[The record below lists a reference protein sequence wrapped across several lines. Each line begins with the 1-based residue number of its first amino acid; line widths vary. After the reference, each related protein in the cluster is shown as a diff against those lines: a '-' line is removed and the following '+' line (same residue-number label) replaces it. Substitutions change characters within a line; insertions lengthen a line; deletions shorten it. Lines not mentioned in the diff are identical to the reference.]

1 MSVFTVYCHGTGF
14 DRIKGVESNELVGW
28 FHSHNGGVEASLTGG
43 AVGIGG
49 YLINDGPGHS
59 SEGRG
64 VDLPQQVNPMTG
76 NAKTNLSLKKVLT
89 RPTFADHAAGK
100 TGGQQKVAAKLR
112 GNISGQGW
120 DENTQRTVNI
130 IQDLKFDKGQAI
142 ATVNLVG
149 WSRGAVTCM
158 RIANLMYEVFKTEIE
173 CNIFAVDPVAGADA
187 GKKMDDTQVLHS
199 NVARYVGILAM
210 HEMRSTFK
218 PQDWSRVKAPATKC
232 IFLPMPGVHN
242 AQVIVGNPPES
253 ATITRNLACGLLQA
267 WGTPVTD
274 TPFADLSSPRA
285 MSVAY
290 ARLVLS
296 LSEHKDYETESFK
309 GRKGGGTISLRRRDF
324 ATHSKMDTYT
334 RGGKESYWINEHHRA
349 CFAEA
354 FPDAYDAI
362 FESRGSGDIKLTASS
377 RFATFFQAVHG
388 NAPLRNSLLAKGL
401 LAGTGDGSLLMGL
414 GAGRYSN
421 QLNRSWPVSSQYFPL
436 HA

>member
-14 DRIKGVESNELVGW
+14 NRVKGVEADELVGW

-43 AVGIGG
+43 AVGVGS
-49 YLINDGPGHS
+49 YLINDGPGH
-59 SEGRG
+59 GG
-64 VDLPQQVNPMTG
+64 NDVAQPQQVNPMTG

-89 RPTFADHAAGK
+89 RPTFADHAAGN
-100 TGGQQKVAAKLR
+100 TGGQKVAAKAR
-112 GNISGQGW
+112 GLISGQGW
-120 DENTQRTVNI
+120 DENTQRTVNV

-142 ATVNLVG
+142 DTVNLVG

-158 RIANLMYEVFKTEIE
+158 RIANLMHEVFKTEIV
-173 CNIFAVDPVAGADA
+173 CNIFAVDPVAGSDA

-218 PQDWSRVKAPATKC
+218 PQDWSRIKAPATKC

-242 AQVIVGNPPES
+242 AQVMVKDPPD
-253 ATITRNLACGLLQA
+253 AAYITRNLACGLLRA

-274 TPFADLSSPRA
+274 TPYGHLSTARD

-296 LSEHKDYETESFK
+296 LSEHKNFETKSVG
-309 GRKGGGTISLRRRDF
+309 GRLGGGTTSLRRRAF

-354 FPDAYDAI
+354 FPDAYEAI
-362 FESRGSGDIKLTASS
+362 FESRDSGEIKLTASS
-377 RFATFFQAVHG
+377 RFATFFQAVNG

-401 LAGTGDGSLLMGL
+401 LASTGDGSLLMGL

-421 QLNRSWPVSSQYFPL
+421 QLNRSWPVGSQYFPL

>member
-14 DRIKGVESNELVGW
+14 NRIKGVEADELVGW
-28 FHSHNGGVEASLTGG
+28 FHNHNGGVEASLIGS
-43 AVGIGG
+43 AVGVGS

-59 SEGRG
+59 GN
-64 VDLPQQVNPMTG
+64 DLAQPQQVNPMTG
-76 NAKTNLSLKKVLT
+76 NAKTNLSVKKVLT
-89 RPTFADHAAGK
+89 RPTFADHATGN
-100 TGGQQKVAAKLR
+100 TGGQKVAAKAR
-112 GNISGQGW
+112 GLISGQGW

-130 IQDLKFDKGQAI
+130 IQDLKFDNGQAI
-142 ATVNLVG
+142 DTVNLVG

-158 RIANLMYEVFKTEIE
+158 RIANLMYEVFKNEIE
-173 CNIFAVDPVAGADA
+173 CNIFAVDPVAGSDA

-218 PQDWSRVKAPATKC
+218 PQDWSRIKAPATKC
-232 IFLPMPGVHN
+232 LFLPMPGVHN
-242 AQVIVGNPPES
+242 AQVLVKDPPD
-253 ATITRNLACGLLQA
+253 AAYITRNLACGLLQA

-274 TPFADLSSPRA
+274 TPYGHLSTARD

-296 LSEHKDYETESFK
+296 LSEHKDFETKSVG
-309 GRKGGGTISLRRRDF
+309 GRLAGGTTSLRRRDF
-324 ATHSKMDTYT
+324 ATHSRMDTYT

-362 FESRGSGDIKLTASS
+362 FESKGSGEIRLTASS
-377 RFATFFQAVHG
+377 RFATFFQAVSG
-388 NAPLRNSLLAKGL
+388 NAPLRNSLFSKGL
-401 LAGTGDGSLLMGL
+401 LAGTGDGSLLMGI

-421 QLNRSWPVSSQYFPL
+421 QLSHSWPAGSQYFPL

>member
-14 DRIKGVESNELVGW
+14 NRIKGVESNELVGW
-28 FHSHNGGVEASLTGG
+28 FHSHNGGVEASLTGS
-43 AVGIGG
+43 AVGVGSF
-49 YLINDGPGHS
+49 LINDGPGHS
-59 SEGRG
+59 GN
-64 VDLPQQVNPMTG
+64 DLAQPQQVNPMTG
-76 NAKTNLSLKKVLT
+76 NAKTNLSVKKVFT
-89 RPTFADHAAGK
+89 RPTFADHAAGN
-100 TGGQQKVAAKLR
+100 TGGQKVGAKAR
-112 GNISGQGW
+112 GLISGQGW

-142 ATVNLVG
+142 DTVNLVG

-173 CNIFAVDPVAGADA
+173 CNIFAVDPVAGSDA
-187 GKKMDDTQVLHS
+187 GKKMDDTQVLHA

-242 AQVIVGNPPES
+242 AQVMVKDPPD
-253 ATITRNLACGLLQA
+253 AAYITRNLACGLLQA

-274 TPFADLSSPRA
+274 TPYGHLSTARD

-296 LSEHKDYETESFK
+296 LSEHKDFETKSVG
-309 GRKGGGTISLRRRDF
+309 GRVGGGTTSLRRRDF
-324 ATHSKMDTYT
+324 AKHSKMDTYT

-362 FESRGSGDIKLTASS
+362 FESKGSGEIALTANS
-377 RFATFFQAVHG
+377 RFATFFHAASG
-388 NAPLRNSLLAKGL
+388 NAPLSNSLLAKGL
-401 LAGTGDGSLLMGL
+401 LATTGDGGLLMGI

-421 QLNRSWPVSSQYFPL
+421 QLKRSWPVGSQYFPL

>member
-14 DRIKGVESNELVGW
+14 NRIKGVEENELVGW
-28 FHSHNGGVEASLTGG
+28 FHSHNGGVEASLGG
-43 AVGIGG
+43 SAVGMGS
-49 YLINDGPGHS
+49 YLVNDGPGHS
-59 SEGRG
+59 GNN
-64 VDLPQQVNPMTG
+64 LAQPQQVNPMTG
-76 NAKTNLSLKKVLT
+76 DAKTNLSVMKKVLG
-89 RPTFADHAAGK
+89 PTFADHAAGN
-100 TGGQQKVAAKLR
+100 TGGKRTGAKVR
-112 GNISGQGW
+112 GLISGEGW
-120 DENTQRTVNI
+120 DENTQRTVNV
-130 IQDLKFDKGQAI
+130 IQDLKFGKGQPI
-142 ATVNLVG
+142 DTVNLVG

-158 RIANLMYEVFKTEIE
+158 RISNLMYEVFKDEIE
-173 CNIFAVDPVAGADA
+173 CNIFAVDPVAGSDA

-218 PQDWSRVKAPATKC
+218 PQDWSRIKAPATKC

-242 AQVIVGNPPES
+242 AQVMVKEPPD
-253 ATITRNLACGLLQA
+253 AAYITRNLGCGLLQA

-274 TPFADLSSPRA
+274 TPYGHLSTARD
-285 MSVAY
+285 MSIAY

-296 LSEHKDYETESFK
+296 LSEHKSFETK
-309 GRKGGGTISLRRRDF
+309 GFGGRVGGGTTSLRRRDF

-349 CFAEA
+349 CFADA

-362 FESRGSGDIKLTASS
+362 FESKSGGDITLTASS
-377 RFATFFQAVHG
+377 RFATFFQAVSG

-401 LAGTGDGSLLMGL
+401 LAGTGDGSLLMGI

-421 QLNRSWPVSSQYFPL
+421 QLNRSWPVGSQYFPL

>member
-14 DRIKGVESNELVGW
+14 NRVKGVQEDELVAW
-28 FHSHNGGVEASLTGG
+28 FHSHNGGVEASLQAS
-43 AVGIGG
+43 AVGIGS

-59 SEGRG
+59 GDG
-64 VDLPQQVNPMTG
+64 VVQPQQVNPMTG
-76 NAKTNLSLKKVLT
+76 SAKTNLSFKKVFT
-89 RPTFADHAAGK
+89 RPTFADHAAGN
-100 TGGQQKVAAKLR
+100 TGGQKVGAQAR
-112 GNISGQGW
+112 GLISGQGW

-142 ATVNLVG
+142 DTVNMVG

-158 RIANLMYEVFKTEIE
+158 RIANLMYEVFKDEIE
-173 CNIFAVDPVAGADA
+173 CNIFAVDPVAGSDA
-187 GKKMDDTQVLHS
+187 GKKMEDTQVLHS

-218 PQDWSRVKAPATKC
+218 PQDWSRIKAPATKC

-242 AQVIVGNPPES
+242 AQVMAGNPPES
-253 ATITRNLACGLLQA
+253 AYITRSLACGLLLA
-267 WGTPVTD
+267 WGTPVNA
-274 TPFADLSSPRA
+274 TPVPALNTPQA
-285 MSVAY
+285 MSFAY

-296 LSEHKDYETESFK
+296 LSEHKSYETKSAK
-309 GRKGGGTISLRRRDF
+309 GRIGGGTLSLRRRDF

-349 CFAEA
+349 CFAGA

-362 FESRGSGDIKLTASS
+362 FESKSSGEVKLTASS
-377 RFATFFQAVHG
+377 RFGTFSQAVSG
-388 NAPLRNSLLAKGL
+388 NADLRNSLLAKGL
-401 LAGTGDGSLLMGL
+401 LGVASDGSTLMGI
-414 GAGRYSN
+414 GAGRYTN
-421 QLNRSWPVSSQYFPL
+421 QLNRSWPDGSPYFPL

>member
-14 DRIKGVESNELVGW
+14 NRVKGVEENELVGW

-43 AVGIGG
+43 AVGVGS
-49 YLINDGPGHS
+49 YLINDGPGH
-59 SEGRG
+59 GG
-64 VDLPQQVNPMTG
+64 NNLAQPQQVNPMTG

-89 RPTFADHAAGK
+89 RPTFADHAAGN
-100 TGGQQKVAAKLR
+100 TGGQKVGAKAR
-112 GNISGQGW
+112 GLISGQGW
-120 DENTQRTVNI
+120 DENTQRTVNV

-142 ATVNLVG
+142 DTVNLVG

-158 RIANLMYEVFKTEIE
+158 RIANLMYEVFKTEIV
-173 CNIFAVDPVAGADA
+173 CNIFAVDPVAGSDA

-218 PQDWSRVKAPATKC
+218 PQDWSRIKAPATKC

-242 AQVIVGNPPES
+242 AQVMVKDPPD
-253 ATITRNLACGLLQA
+253 AAYITRNLACGLLQA

-274 TPFADLSSPRA
+274 TPYGHLSTARD
-285 MSVAY
+285 MSIAY

-296 LSEHKDYETESFK
+296 LSEHKNFETKSIG
-309 GRKGGGTISLRRRDF
+309 GRLGGGTTSLRRRDF

-362 FESRGSGDIKLTASS
+362 FESKGSGEIKLTANS
-377 RFATFFQAVHG
+377 RFATFFQAVNG